1 MAKRLLILHTG
12 GTISM
17 KEGENG
23 KVSPSARNP
32 LLDALERLNHPA
44 ELHQESGLMCL
55 LHTSRSITG
64 LY

>member
-32 LLDALERLNHPA
+32 LLDALERLITLLNYIKN
-44 ELHQESGLMCL
+44 LFLTCL